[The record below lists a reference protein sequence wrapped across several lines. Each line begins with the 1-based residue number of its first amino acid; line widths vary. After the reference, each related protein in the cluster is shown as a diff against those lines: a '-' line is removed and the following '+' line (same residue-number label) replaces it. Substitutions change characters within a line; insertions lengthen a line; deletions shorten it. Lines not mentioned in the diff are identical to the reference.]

1 VKRLHPQVFC
11 RPQGS
16 DQLHQLGEGKAAPR
30 NRHRPGLDAAVAI
43 EPLLQRHPADQ
54 VIDADFQRLLHHAID
69 LDGPWPQL
77 QRLRRL
83 GDVLARTE
91 LVEIVVAEVDLLV
104 GDRPVERVFFIAA
117 DRIEIPGRV
126 RQIADAL
133 GERKL
138 GRERQRGRGARRQQT
153 AAVQE
158 EVFGRGKAFGDF
170 PPAAAND
177 VHRPSSR
184 SRRSLRYARNP
195 SRASH
200 GCGRAERSRA
210 EQAGTDTSKAAFLMH
225 CNAAR
230 PFS

>member
-104 GDRPVERVFFIAA
+104 GDGPVESVILVPRQ
-117 DRIEIPGRV
+117 RIEVPRRI
-126 RQIADAL
+126 RQIGDPLAIGKRRD
-133 GERKL
+133 ER
-138 GRERQRGRGARRQQT
+138 RGSRRQQEG
-153 AAVQE
+153 AAIE
-158 EVFGRGKAFGDF
+158 EQMLGGGLLLAQF
-170 PPAAAND
+170 PSAAAND
-177 VHRPSSR
+177 VHDAVPPDQDSASIRRPIVTGKSR
-184 SRRSLRYARNP
+184 LHKS
-195 SRASH
+195 
-200 GCGRAERSRA
+200 CVI
-210 EQAGTDTSKAAFLMH
+210 T
-225 CNAAR
+225 
-230 PFS
+230 